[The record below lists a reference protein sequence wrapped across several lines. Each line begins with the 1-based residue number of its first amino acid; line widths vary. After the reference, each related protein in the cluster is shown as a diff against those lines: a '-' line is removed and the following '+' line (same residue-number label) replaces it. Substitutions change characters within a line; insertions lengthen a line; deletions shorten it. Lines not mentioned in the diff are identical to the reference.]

1 MAKATPARI
10 KYYID
15 ETEQDIRFHSVISEA
30 HQAKSEVTKYPV
42 QTGFQV
48 SNHAIRQNRVI
59 VIEAMISNHLIAGG
73 KTSYQYSVSDNN
85 KTIFKALNDL
95 VNLKIRTKVL
105 TNLGE
110 YNPVVFTSFKT
121 KQEAGL
127 VDSMKLILIG
137 EELQVAEVVNKS
149 APTPLSWKK
158 VPNQLLPAKKEAI
171 EATGISLGIGAV
183 LEEALVSMGRSFSI
197 GSINNVGD
205 AVKVVYEAVGYDD
218 TTGSH
223 TYAVHTDDIGLFDK
237 VKELGSEALDTVAAS
252 VKAGAYPL
260 SKCLFK
266 GAADIAESAALD
278 KVDTAMG
285 KLVQS
290 SYGAL
295 YGLTKMSSND
305 VGQSLIGM
313 SAGCMVRTATD
324 FKDNFPFQP
333 GESLPT
339 PQDMIRGAASIGRKL
354 AGVPDENDAETTKL
368 ALLTR
373 VTYPK

>member
-10 KYYID
+10 KYFIN
-15 ETEQDIRFHSVISEA
+15 ETEQDIRFHSVISET

-48 SNHAIRQNRVI
+48 SNHAIRQNRIV
-59 VIEAMISNHLIAGG
+59 VIEAMISNHLVAGG
-73 KTSYQYSVSDNN
+73 KTSYQYSVSDNS

-110 YNPVVFTSFKT
+110 YNPVVFTSFRT

-127 VDSMKLILIG
+127 VDSMKLILTG
-137 EELQVAEVVNKS
+137 EELQVAEVVSKS

-158 VPNQLLPAKKEAI
+158 VPNPLLPAKNEAI
-171 EATGISLGIGAV
+171 EATGIRLAAGAELDEANISL
-183 LEEALVSMGRSFSI
+183 GRSFSI
-197 GSINNVGD
+197 SGTNNVGD

-223 TYAVHTDDIGLFDK
+223 TYAIHTDDTSLFDK
-237 VKELGSEALDTVAAS
+237 AKGIVSGELGGVAAS
-252 VKAGAYPL
+252 VSAGAYPL
-260 SKCLFK
+260 SKCLFE
-266 GAADIAESAALD
+266 GAADIVEEEILD

-285 KLVQS
+285 KLKES

-295 YGLTKMSSND
+295 YGLTQMSSND
-305 VGQSLIGM
+305 VGQSIIGM
-313 SAGCMVRTATD
+313 SAGCMVRTATNYR
-324 FKDNFPFQP
+324 DNFPYLP

-339 PQDMIRGAASIGRKL
+339 PQDMIRGAASIGRRL
-354 AGVPDENDAETTKL
+354 AGVPNENDAETTKL